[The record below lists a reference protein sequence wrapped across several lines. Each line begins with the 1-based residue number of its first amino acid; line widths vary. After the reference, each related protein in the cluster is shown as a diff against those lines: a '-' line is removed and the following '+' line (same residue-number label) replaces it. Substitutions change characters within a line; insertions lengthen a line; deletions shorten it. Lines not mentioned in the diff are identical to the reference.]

1 MSIELLLNEDV
12 EHSEKH
18 DLESFFYVLLYICT
32 MYSRP
37 GTWNE
42 GDIKDNSHPFGQ
54 WMDESNW
61 YQIGAVRNLVFS
73 NALRTQ
79 LVFQHVHS
87 YFTPLIPMLDQLCDA
102 IYLSPEQTK
111 RTPEVPCG
119 THANVLRILAHFF
132 DRLPDQ
138 DDSPDTEHLPTPDAE
153 IAPTVTA
160 PVKRILWPRFN
171 GSRRAASNG
180 NRSEQRSIFH
190 HGTDSGYGGDE
201 TLSSP
206 HGREDDLGSGS
217 LRRSPRSPKKRSST
231 QSVSGPSKRRRGN
244 ASGT

>member
-1 MSIELLLNEDV
+1 MSVELLLNEDT

-42 GDIKDNSHPFGQ
+42 GNIKDNSHPFGQ

-61 YQIGAVRNLVFS
+61 YQIGAARNLEFS
-73 NALRTQ
+73 DTLRTQ
-79 LVFQHVHS
+79 LLLQHVHS
-87 YFTPLIPMLDQLCDA
+87 YFAPLIPMLEQLCDA
-102 IYLSPEQTK
+102 IYLSPGQTH
-111 RTPEVPCG
+111 RTPLIPCG
-119 THANVLRILAHFF
+119 THTNVLRILAHFF

-160 PVKRILWPRFN
+160 PVKRILWPR
-171 GSRRAASNG
+171 SRRAAPNG
-180 NRSEQRSIFH
+180 SRSEQRSISH

-206 HGREDDLGSGS
+206 HEREDDLGSGS

-231 QSVSGPSKRRRGN
+231 QSVSGPSKRRRN